1 MTAQPI
7 TIAQNQLQRQAQLTL
22 NSKAQVFDISA
33 KSSKTYD
40 HVKGASNQA
49 ANSLSFSEVLRST
62 TASGA
67 QWQPKATGLNGLP
80 STNNSAG

>member
-33 KSSKTYD
+33 KSTRTHD
-40 HVKGASNQA
+40 QVKGASNQA

-67 QWQPKATGLNGLP
+67 QWQPKAAGLNRSSP
-80 STNNSAG
+80 ANNSLG

>member
-22 NSKAQVFDISA
+22 NSKAQVFDIPA
-33 KSSKTYD
+33 KSARTHD
-40 HVKGASNQA
+40 HVNGASNQA

-67 QWQPKATGLNGLP
+67 QWQPKADGLNGLSP
-80 STNNSAG
+80 ANISLG